1 MKFPKIGAA
10 VMAGVLL
17 TGATA
22 TVSFAQ
28 PAPAAGPQK
37 EMRQR
42 MSPEERTAKRAEH
55 LRATLQLR
63 ADQEPALR
71 AFLDSGRK
79 PDADRG
85 KFREQRQA
93 MAQMTTPQRLDQMKA
108 RMTERQA
115 RFDQRAAATKR
126 FYAQL
131 SPTQQKAFD
140 ALQSQRGGRHG
151 PGFGGGPRG
160 MHRG

>member
-1 MKFPKIGAA
+1 MKFSKIGAA
-10 VMAGVLL
+10 VIAGVLL

-22 TVSFAQ
+22 SVSFAQ

-71 AFLDSGRK
+71 AFLDSGGK

-131 SPTQQKAFD
+131 SPSQQKAFD
-140 ALQSQRGGRHG
+140 ALQQRGGRHG
-151 PGFGGGPRG
+151 HGQGFGGPRG
-160 MHRG
+160 MSRG